1 MTRLNV
7 GFMEVGEETTVKQ
20 VKACVMLRQNNLSSE
35 NKRRVIAMAGVYDP
49 NKVENTMRYLAA
61 RVLGGH

>member
-1 MTRLNV
+1 
-7 GFMEVGEETTVKQ
+7 MEVSEETTVKQ

-35 NKRRVIAMAGVYDP
+35 DKRRVIAMAGVYDP
-49 NKVENTMRYLAA
+49 NKAENAMRYLAA